1 MDPSSIGA
9 SLANVRDHLEF
20 LVVLLVGLPAVSFL
34 LIKFWITGRS
44 ARVLPTTNW
53 FVPDLESES
62 STMHHSMQ
70 QQSVPFALQVS
81 RNSRHAVAVRNSSSR
96 RSA

>member
-9 SLANVRDHLEF
+9 NLATFRDHLEF
-20 LVVLLVGLPAVSFL
+20 LVALLVVLPAVSFL
-34 LIKFWITGRS
+34 LMKFWIAGRS
-44 ARVLPTTNW
+44 ARVPRTTNW
-53 FVPDLESES
+53 VIPDLESES
-62 STMHHSMQ
+62 APTHHSMQ
-70 QQSVPFALQVS
+70 QHSVAFAHQVS